1 MTAAQDRP
9 AQDRPAQ
16 DRSAQDRSAQRRPV
30 RIANSSGFYGDRA
43 AAARDMVEG
52 GPIDVLTGDYLAELT
67 MLILWKAQQKDP
79 ATGYARTVL
88 TQLEHVLGTCL
99 DRGIKIVNN
108 AGGLNPAGLA
118 REFGAL
124 AGRLGLHPKISYVT
138 GDDLLPRLGKFLSNG
153 QALAHLDTGQPLS
166 GAGGKPVTANAY
178 LGGWGITEALAAG
191 ADIVVC
197 PRVTDASLVT
207 GPAAWWHG
215 WRREDFG
222 PLAGAVVAGH
232 VIECGPQATGGNY
245 SFLDE
250 ITDRRYP
257 GFPIAEVA
265 ADGSSVITKHPGT
278 GGLVSPGTV
287 TAQLLYEIAGAG
299 YANPDVVAHFDT
311 VTLGQDGP
319 DRVRLSGTRGSAPPA
334 TAKVAINFLGGY
346 RNTMTL
352 VLTGL
357 DIEEKAVW
365 AEQELFGILGG
376 RDQFADVDV
385 RLLRFDRPDAP
396 TNEQATAHLRIT
408 VKDPDPRK
416 VGRRFSNA
424 TMELALGGYAGF
436 HTTTPPTPE
445 SAYGVYWPAL
455 VPAAEVPHAVVL
467 PDGTTVP
474 ITPTVPAP
482 SAVSAAP
489 GAADPEAADQEA
501 AAPRVGAAA
510 GTAADPS
517 PGRSFLARW
526 AGSAPPAP
534 ATRAATPTSGS
545 GPATRPPT
553 PGCATT
559 SRSAGSGCCC
569 PSAPRSKCAASSC
582 PTSARSTSSSSACWG
597 RAWPPPPGRTPR
609 PRAWASICVP
619 VTPRSRR
626 PCSDGARVTSAAA
639 GPTPAGQ
646 PGEQRSPGQQPPDQ
660 RRRDP
665 RRRQRILTAAAELVA
680 ERGYQQ
686 VGMADIGAAA
696 GITGSAIY
704 RHFDGKSAVLV
715 AMFDHVIDDLSREAG
730 EIVGAGGD
738 ALVILRGLI
747 ATQVRFVL
755 RDRTLAQVYHNEVA
769 NLPEEDRHRLRRKQR
784 LYIEEWVH
792 VLAQLRPDAGDAT
805 VRALVHASVGA
816 IQSVLFYQ
824 SGLADDQLAT
834 LMSSV
839 AETSMFAALL
849 PRGDD
854 PPLRLPGGLP
864 PEPPA
869 PDSRLGEDT
878 PSARLPSL
886 AKPVQS

>member
-1 MTAAQDRP
+1 MTAAQIRP
-9 AQDRPAQ
+9 AQVRPAQ
-16 DRSAQDRSAQRRPV
+16 RRPAPRRPV

-43 AAARDMVEG
+43 AAAREMVEG

-79 ATGYARTVL
+79 SAGYARTVL
-88 TQLEHVLGTCL
+88 TQLEHLLGTCL

-124 AGRLGLHPKISYVT
+124 AERLGLHPAIAYVT
-138 GDDLLPRLGKFLSNG
+138 GDDLLPRLDSLVAGG
-153 QALAHLDTGQPLS
+153 QALAHLDTGQPLA

-178 LGGWGITEALAAG
+178 LGGWGITEALGAG

-250 ITDRRYP
+250 IRDRRYP

-287 TAQLLYEIAGAG
+287 TAQLLYEIAGPG

-311 VTLGQDGP
+311 IRLGQDGP
-319 DRVRLSGTRGSAPPA
+319 DRVRISGTRGSPPPV

-357 DIEEKAVW
+357 DIEEKAAW
-365 AEQELFGILGG
+365 AEHELFAILGG

-455 VPAAEVPHAVVL
+455 VPAGEVPHAAVL

-474 ITPTVPAP
+474 ITPTAPAASPGPSSAP
-482 SAVSAAP
+482 SSRAADSP
-489 GAADPEAADQEA
+489 GTASPDAADPY
-501 AAPRVGAAA
+501 PA
-510 GTAADPS
+510 GTPTVVAPLGRICAARSGDKGGNANVGIWTRDPAAY
-517 PGRSFLARW
+517 PWLRGYLTVERLRTLLPECAQLDVRRFELPNL
-526 AGSAPPAP
+526 SALNFVITGLLGEGVA
-534 ATRAATPTSGS
+534 SS
-545 GPATRPPT
+545 TRPDPQAK
-553 PGCATT
+553 GL
-559 SRSAGSGCCC
+559 GEYL
-569 PSAPRSKCAASSC
+569 
-582 PTSARSTSSSSACWG
+582 
-597 RAWPPPPGRTPR
+597 
-609 PRAWASICVP
+609 
-619 VTPRSRR
+619 RSRF
-626 PCSDGARVTSAAA
+626 
-639 GPTPAGQ
+639 
-646 PGEQRSPGQQPPDQ
+646 
-660 RRRDP
+660 
-665 RRRQRILTAAAELVA
+665 AE
-680 ERGYQQ
+680 
-686 VGMADIGAAA
+686 I
-696 GITGSAIY
+696 
-704 RHFDGKSAVLV
+704 
-715 AMFDHVIDDLSREAG
+715 
-730 EIVGAGGD
+730 
-738 ALVILRGLI
+738 
-747 ATQVRFVL
+747 
-755 RDRTLAQVYHNEVA
+755 
-769 NLPEEDRHRLRRKQR
+769 P
-784 LYIEEWVH
+784 
-792 VLAQLRPDAGDAT
+792 
-805 VRALVHASVGA
+805 
-816 IQSVLFYQ
+816 
-824 SGLADDQLAT
+824 
-834 LMSSV
+834 
-839 AETSMFAALL
+839 AALL
-849 PRGDD
+849 GRGAGD
-854 PPLRLPGGLP
+854 
-864 PEPPA
+864 
-869 PDSRLGEDT
+869 
-878 PSARLPSL
+878 
-886 AKPVQS
+886 